1 MRLIEAEGAL
11 TSGDF
16 ATAVD
21 KINEVRAFNNA
32 EFEHGLPMVSA
43 SSLDEGWMALMTERG
58 LELWLEGKR
67 LPDIRRWAQTR
78 GTVPFSVVR
87 EEARG
92 QPATAD
98 PVRLVLETEVYSQ
111 WNDLCIQVSKNEK
124 AANKNIN

>member
-1 MRLIEAEGAL
+1 
-11 TSGDF
+11 
-16 ATAVD
+16 
-21 KINEVRAFNNA
+21 
-32 EFEHGLPMVSA
+32 
-43 SSLDEGWMALMTERG
+43 MALMTERG

-67 LPDIRRWAQTR
+67 LPDVRRWAQTR

-98 PVRLVLETEVYSQ
+98 PVRLVLDTEVYSQ

-124 AANKNIN
+124 TSNKNIN